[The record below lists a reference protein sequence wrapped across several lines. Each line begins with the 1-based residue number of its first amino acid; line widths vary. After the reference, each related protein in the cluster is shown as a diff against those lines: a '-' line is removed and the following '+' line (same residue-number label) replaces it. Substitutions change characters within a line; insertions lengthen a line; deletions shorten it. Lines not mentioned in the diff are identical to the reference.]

1 MSEDRKKIYPEG
13 SGPDGIVAEGDD
25 LRPHVKATLKDYLKG
40 LTKRNSFTIKH
51 DSEKEPE
58 TGELK
63 SNDPERSIYPS
74 PEDEA
79 HVSTM
84 IYGTEKNSDSFV
96 NMENSSVESI
106 ELTKISDSGNFTDL
120 EEPTSTLRTF
130 FDKTKRGQGHK
141 LLKDIKSNA
150 SIYHR
155 YEVNDKG
162 TKEIVTDPNTSP
174 FKPDPTSAPEAQKRI
189 SKILTSNRFS
199 PSGDSPYI
207 VADEGGG
214 VNIPKAQFGV
224 VGSSL
229 GRNSLN
235 TPEGNLA
242 INDLRKIGL
251 ELIQRQT
258 GVPPR
263 INNAER
269 SNPINQLKVILGAGF
284 FDNTVPKSDLRA
296 RNTSAGKKILGDR
309 PDINIG
315 VQDIPQNSQDTTR
328 IAEKSQ
334 GAAFSH
340 LETFTTN
347 SLAHATMIL
356 QGLFGTMTLGIVMGI
371 FLELLYGEVE
381 DDRAR
386 GADPAN
392 LVLGKNTDTPE
403 AHLSQHGVP
412 YLKYPVFNSI
422 AAGLLALFRLKWS
435 NRPEK
440 GIFGFLSNFVSLIA
454 WFGLT
459 LLFNIP
465 DFINALG
472 PNKGFYV
479 ILVRQAMRD
488 GNHFSKLFGNNPMAL
503 VMDLMK
509 EMALAA
515 MPGGGGTM
523 RVLLAFLGLFNHLAS
538 FRFFMTVAVIGDKC
552 YESHIA
558 DFSGLHVPL
567 ELMPDNGQTRVYK
580 SRVNRISNALA
591 WRHRAVPSMM
601 YMPFNSV
608 MGVEHYAG
616 ATSAAALV
624 TALTKVGDF
633 EGTEGNRRNFV
644 FKGNESNPK
653 RISPDDVLAMEN
665 LLESEYMPFYFHD
678 LRTNEIIAFHAFIAD
693 FKDSFSPEYNDTTA
707 IGRIDPVKIYKRTNR
722 SINLTFYVVSTSEE
736 DFDSMWLSV
745 NKLVN
750 MVYPQWSKGR
760 VVKSGTNEFVMPNSQ
775 IMTAS
780 PMIRLRIGD
789 FVRSNGGKY
798 NIAKLFGIEEPG
810 DDKDFT
816 HGLTA
821 AKFTDAEKISAAV
834 GTAGEPYKLH
844 ADETQKKAQIVEGKA
859 YILRR
864 STTHGYTAKP
874 SEDTPGVPFLFPADP
889 PLFKIWT
896 RADAV
901 VTVEK
906 ISERPGGTSYED
918 VKGKDARYIGKTP
931 TQVEVKFKEPS
942 GEANPFAGTGNEEAT
957 MFVLPSDLIPIVDET
972 GANAAGAD
980 ATLSIDDL
988 ETAKFFTAQDAD
1000 GNAIHKAAATTR
1012 GRGLAGF
1019 ITSLDFDYSEA
1030 TYETATLTRRAPK
1043 MVKISMAFAPIH
1055 DIAPGMDHNG
1065 GFRAPL
1071 YPVGDIMAHL
1081 SQDELRNV
1089 EAYGIDPASVPNT
1102 VMGKKKNEP
1111 KGLKLATESYMAKD
1125 AEGNKKLVEAT
1136 SPSTQFRAD
1145 QSSMVKIKA
1154 AENKE

>member
-13 SGPDGIVAEGDD
+13 SGPDGIVTEGDD

-74 PEDEA
+74 SEDEP

-84 IYGTEKNSDSFV
+84 IYGNEKNSDSFV
-96 NMENSSVESI
+96 NMEVSSAESI
-106 ELTKISDSGNFTDL
+106 ELAKISDSGKFTDL
-120 EEPTSTLRTF
+120 KEPTSTLRTF

-141 LLKDIKSNA
+141 LLKDIESNA

-155 YEVNDKG
+155 YEVNEKG
-162 TKEIVTDPNTSP
+162 KKEIVTDPNTSP
-174 FKPDPTSAPEAQKRI
+174 FKSDPTSAPEAQKRI

-199 PSGDSPYI
+199 PSGESPYM
-207 VADEGGG
+207 VAGEDGGMS
-214 VNIPKAQFGV
+214 IPKAQFGV

-235 TPEGNLA
+235 TPEAEVA
-242 INDLRKIGL
+242 IDDLRKIGL

-263 INNAER
+263 INNAEM
-269 SNPINQLKVILGAGF
+269 SDPINQLAVIAGAGF
-284 FDNTVPKSDLRA
+284 FDNTIPKSALRA
-296 RNTSAGKKILGDR
+296 KDTSAGKKILGDR
-309 PDINIG
+309 PEININIED
-315 VQDIPQNSQDTTR
+315 VSPDDSDTTR
-328 IAEKSQ
+328 IAARSQ

-392 LVLGKNTDTPE
+392 LTLGRNTDTPE
-403 AHLSQHGVP
+403 AHLAQHGVP

-435 NRPEK
+435 KRPEK
-440 GIFGFLSNFVSLIA
+440 GLFGFLSNFVTLMA
-454 WFGLT
+454 WFALT
-459 LLFNIP
+459 LLTSIP

-488 GNHFSKLFGNNPMAL
+488 GNHFSKLFGDNPMAL

-515 MPGGGGTM
+515 ITGGGTM

-538 FRFFMTVAVIGDKC
+538 FKFFMTVAVIGDKC
-552 YESHIA
+552 YEGHIA

-567 ELMPDNGQTRVYK
+567 ELLPDNGQTRVYK

-591 WRHRAVPSMM
+591 WRHRSAPSMM
-601 YMPFNSV
+601 YMPHNSV
-608 MGVEHYAG
+608 MGVEQYSG
-616 ATSAAALV
+616 ATNAAALV
-624 TALTKVGDF
+624 TALSKVGDF
-633 EGTEGNRRNFV
+633 EGTEAGRRTFV
-644 FKGNESNPK
+644 FAGGKTNPK

-678 LRTNEIIAFHAFIAD
+678 LRTNEIISFHAFIAD
-693 FKDSFSPEYNDTTA
+693 FKDSFAPEYSDTTA
-707 IGRIDPVKIYKRTNR
+707 IGRLDPVKIYKRTTR
-722 SINLTFYVVSTSEE
+722 SINLTFYIVSTSEE

-760 VVKSGTNEFVMPNSQ
+760 IVKSANNEFIMPNSQ

-789 FVRSNGGKY
+789 FVRGNGGKY
-798 NIAKLFGIEEPG
+798 NIAKLFGVEEPAEPG
-810 DDKDFT
+810 KFDHKLKAETFKD
-816 HGLTA
+816 A
-821 AKFTDAEKISAAV
+821 ASIAAAV
-834 GTAGEPYKLH
+834 GKAAEPYKIH
-844 ADETQKKAQIVEGKA
+844 ADEAKKKAQIVSGKL
-859 YILRR
+859 YMLRR

-874 SEDTPGVPFLFPADP
+874 EDKPGLPFMIPADP

-901 VTVEK
+901 VEVVK
-906 ISERPGGTSYED
+906 VSERPGGTSYKDVTSED
-918 VKGKDARYIGKTP
+918 SRYIAKTP
-931 TQVEVKFKEPS
+931 TQVEVKFKESNDP
-942 GEANPFAGTGNEEAT
+942 ANPFANTGNAAAS

-972 GANAAGAD
+972 GANAAKVAGQ
-980 ATLSIDDL
+980 LSINDL
-988 ETAKFFTAQDAD
+988 ESAKFFTAQDAA

-1043 MVKISMAFAPIH
+1043 MIKISMAFTPIH

-1089 EAYGIDPASVPNT
+1089 EAFGIDPATVPNT
-1102 VMGKKKNEP
+1102 VMGKKEVDP
-1111 KGLKLATESYMAKD
+1111 KALKLATETYMTEEK
-1125 AEGNKKLVEAT
+1125 EKIVMNTVT

-1145 QSSMVKIKA
+1145 QSSMVKVKDM
-1154 AENKE
+1154 EDKG